1 MLNNILNSF
10 CIKYG
15 DEFVIKY
22 GDDITSKTYK
32 FESDDTLVFVLYK
45 KTNDEWKYVSETV
58 TAGILLDVMKNRCTF
73 ISKEK

>member
-32 FESDDTLVFVLYK
+32 FVLDDIYSFALYK
-45 KTNDEWKYVSETV
+45 KVYDKWEYVSETV

-73 ISKEK
+73 IPKRK